1 MQGKCEAALTSPEK
15 RHSVVKARVLVKFEL
30 HPHLQEENPMN
41 RIRSIL
47 IGVSIFA
54 AGLVIGNLDMRSL
67 RAQESYPTKSE
78 GLDLTKLG
86 VVSKESMSRQTGLTG
101 YVLQLRMVT
110 MEPGGQIA
118 RHKHDTRPGLVYT
131 LEGSWTE
138 GRPDGERDYPA
149 GGDKA
154 ILEDADTDHWFY
166 NRTDK
171 PVKFIIC
178 DLDNR

>member
-1 MQGKCEAALTSPEK
+1 MRK
-15 RHSVVKARVLVKFEL
+15 
-30 HPHLQEENPMN
+30 
-41 RIRSIL
+41 IRNAV
-47 IGVSIFA
+47 IGISIFA
-54 AGLVIGNLDMRSL
+54 AGLIIGNLDTKSL

-78 GLDLTKLG
+78 GLNLTKLG
-86 VVSKESMSRQTGLTG
+86 VVSRESMKQQTGLEG

-110 MEPGGQIA
+110 MVPGGQIA

-138 GRPDGERDYPA
+138 GRPDGEREYPA
-149 GGDKA
+149 GGEKA
-154 ILEDADTDHWFY
+154 ILEDFDTDHWFY
-166 NRTDK
+166 NRTDE

>member
-1 MQGKCEAALTSPEK
+1 MST
-15 RHSVVKARVLVKFEL
+15 
-30 HPHLQEENPMN
+30 
-41 RIRSIL
+41 IRNAL
-47 IGVSIFA
+47 IGISIFA
-54 AGLVIGNLDMRSL
+54 AGLFVGNFDINSV

-78 GLDLTKLG
+78 GLALTKLG
-86 VVSKESMSRQTGLTG
+86 VVSSESMSKQTGLEG

-149 GGDKA
+149 NGEKA
-154 ILEDADTDHWFY
+154 ILEDWETDHWFY

>member
-1 MQGKCEAALTSPEK
+1 MSTIRNAL
-15 RHSVVKARVLVKFEL
+15 
-30 HPHLQEENPMN
+30 
-41 RIRSIL
+41 ICI
-47 IGVSIFA
+47 SIFA
-54 AGLVIGNLDMRSL
+54 AGLLIGNLDTNSV

-78 GLDLTKLG
+78 GLALTKLG
-86 VVSKESMSRQTGLTG
+86 VVSRESMSKQTGLEG
-101 YVLQLRMVT
+101 YVLQLRIVT

-138 GRPDGERDYPA
+138 GRPDGEREYPA
-149 GGDKA
+149 GGEEA
-154 ILEDADTDHWFY
+154 ILEDWKTDHWFY

>member
-1 MQGKCEAALTSPEK
+1 MSTMRNA
-15 RHSVVKARVLVKFEL
+15 
-30 HPHLQEENPMN
+30 
-41 RIRSIL
+41 L
-47 IGVSIFA
+47 IGISIFA
-54 AGLVIGNLDMRSL
+54 AGLFIGNLGTDSVRV
-67 RAQESYPTKSE
+67 QESYPTKSG
-78 GLDLTKLG
+78 GLALTKLG
-86 VVSKESMSRQTGLTG
+86 VVPRESMSKQTGLEG

-138 GRPDGERDYPA
+138 GRPDGEREYPA
-149 GGDKA
+149 GGEKA
-154 ILEDADTDHWFY
+154 ILEDWETDHWFY

>member
-1 MQGKCEAALTSPEK
+1 MI
-15 RHSVVKARVLVKFEL
+15 
-30 HPHLQEENPMN
+30 
-41 RIRSIL
+41 RIRHAL
-47 IGVSIFA
+47 IGISIFA
-54 AGLVIGNLDMRSL
+54 AGLIVGNIDLNPL
-67 RAQESYPTKSE
+67 HAQESYPTTNE
-78 GLDLTKLG
+78 GLALTKLG
-86 VVSKESMSRQTGLTG
+86 VVSRESMTRQTGLEG

-110 MEPGGQIA
+110 MAPGGQIA

-149 GGDKA
+149 GGEKA
-154 ILEDADTDHWFY
+154 ILEDFETDHWFY

-171 PVKFIIC
+171 PVKFLIC

>member
-1 MQGKCEAALTSPEK
+1 MSK
-15 RHSVVKARVLVKFEL
+15 
-30 HPHLQEENPMN
+30 
-41 RIRSIL
+41 IRNAI

-54 AGLVIGNLDMRSL
+54 SGLIVGNLEIKPL
-67 RAQESYPTKSE
+67 KAQESYPTKSE
-78 GLDLTKLG
+78 GLDIAGLG
-86 VVSKESMSRQTGLTG
+86 VVSRESMKKQTGLEG

-110 MEPGGQIA
+110 MVPGGQIA

-138 GRPDGERDYPA
+138 GRPDGEREYPA
-149 GGDKA
+149 GGERA
-154 ILEDADTDHWFY
+154 ILEDSETDHWFY
-166 NRTDK
+166 NRTDE

>member
-1 MQGKCEAALTSPEK
+1 MCAI
-15 RHSVVKARVLVKFEL
+15 RNVLIGIVIFTAG
-30 HPHLQEENPMN
+30 
-41 RIRSIL
+41 IL
-47 IGVSIFA
+47 IGNIEFNSA
-54 AGLVIGNLDMRSL
+54 K
-67 RAQESYPTKSE
+67 AQESYPTTSE
-78 GLDLTKLG
+78 GLALTKLG
-86 VVSKESMSRQTGLTG
+86 VVSRESMSKQTGLEG

-149 GGDKA
+149 GGEKA
-154 ILEDADTDHWFY
+154 ILEDSETDHWFY
-166 NRTDK
+166 NRTNK